1 MGVHGILSSA
11 KGLLL
16 PAGLQA
22 LPLWQKQHSIMMY
35 FVTGGTRSGKSRYA
49 MRLAEQLSEKPIYIA
64 TARRW
69 DDDFESRIK
78 RHEKDRGPQWQTIEK
93 ETKLYELNLGNAVA
107 VVDCVTLW
115 LANYFV
121 DFEQD
126 IDRCLSAFE
135 AEMEQL
141 SLGDATL
148 IIISNEL
155 GMGMHA
161 ETEAGR
167 KFTDLQGWAN
177 QKVAGM
183 ADHVTCMIS
192 GLPLVVKP

>member
-115 LANYFV
+115 LTNYFV